1 MGRPAAKSKPARVPA
16 KRAPDPLSLE
26 DTISVSSA
34 LIALRGPFFI
44 VHVETTDPDPVHG
57 RAEILAIHAVQ
68 LDGGVPVSEFS
79 VQVQPLAPVM
89 ALPAELGMAIDADG
103 EALSLQEAI
112 TGLHAFLGNRWQHV
126 FAHGA
131 AATQAILGQAA
142 RQYGLVI
149 ENPVGDVV
157 DLARLAWP
165 DRDDYSLSGLAADLL
180 QAPRSGQEAADTT
193 KAILDVLLAASKAL
207 TANGGR
213 VSSSLVHWGNSAN
226 CVQIKQMPW

>member
-1 MGRPAAKSKPARVPA
+1 MPRPPSKPAPKGKLSAVKSPRLG
-16 KRAPDPLSLE
+16 PLSLE
-26 DTISVSSA
+26 ETISISVA
-34 LIALRGPFFI
+34 LTVLRGPFLI
-44 VHVETTDPDPVHG
+44 LHVDTSGRDPGHN
-57 RAEILAIHAVQ
+57 EILAISAIRVDEGAPIAKFRVQ
-68 LDGGVPVSEFS
+68 VGEQGVS
-79 VQVQPLAPVM
+79 VQRAMTMLC
-89 ALPAELGMAIDADG
+89 
-103 EALSLQEAI
+103 
-112 TGLHAFLGNRWQHV
+112 AFLGNHLQHV

-180 QAPRSGQEAADTT
+180 PASRSAQEAVDAT
-193 KAILDVLLAASKAL
+193 KAILGVLMAASKTL

-226 CVQIKQMPW
+226 CVQIKQTPW